1 MEKQAYYNNGLFSFV
16 CLSTLLN
23 VFNFVIFCDEIYLH
37 TRSFNKNVFMHL
49 TLLLH
54 ESFVLVMWNCIR
66 NEGAIS
72 LKKCYLMTVYGLV
85 LESCCMTYIV
95 LNTDKTGNVFI
106 YNEAFVHEGT
116 FTLLIAICVGI
127 LFYIKTNQIEIVY
140 LDSRNNIY
148 DEDENEDA
156 KTKIELLT
164 TGFNKS
170 YEEQMQEQIIQ
181 QSYIVNN

>member
-1 MEKQAYYNNGLFSFV
+1 MDKQAYYNNGLVSFV

-37 TRSFNKNVFMHL
+37 TRSLNNNVFMHL

-66 NEGAIS
+66 HEGALS
-72 LKKCYLMTVYGLV
+72 LKKCYLMMAYGLV

-95 LNTDKTGNVFI
+95 LDTNKIGTLFI
-106 YNEAFVHEGT
+106 YNEAFLHEGA
-116 FTLLIAICVGI
+116 FALLIVMCVGI
-127 LFYIKTNQIEIVY
+127 LFYIKSNQIEIVC
-140 LDSRNNIY
+140 LDTRDNIY
-148 DEDENEDA
+148 DEDDNEA
-156 KTKIELLT
+156 SKTKIELLT

-170 YEEQMQEQIIQ
+170 YEEQVQEQIVQ